1 MHVLLSEIP
10 MTTTWTLQDNFDK
23 HQTVSQS
30 IADHFSGS
38 RDEMGTT
45 ATITSSEYIPNLDK
59 LVCGCEDGTI
69 FITKAL
75 KAAKAGLLEG
85 DSLWKG
91 D

>member
-30 IADHFSGS
+30 IADHFSGP
-38 RDEMGTT
+38 RDEMGTA

-75 KAAKAGLLEG
+75 NAAKAGLLEG